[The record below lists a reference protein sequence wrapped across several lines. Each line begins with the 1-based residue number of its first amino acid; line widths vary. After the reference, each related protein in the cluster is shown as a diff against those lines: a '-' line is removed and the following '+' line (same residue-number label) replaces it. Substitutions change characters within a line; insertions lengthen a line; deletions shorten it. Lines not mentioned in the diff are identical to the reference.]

1 MAVEKALTGQVL
13 SPEAIAQ
20 ASRQV
25 AQDLGDDILGDLY
38 ASADYRKNVAS
49 VWVKRA
55 ITAAVERT
63 N

>member
-1 MAVEKALTGQVL
+1 L

-25 AQDLGDDILGDLY
+25 AQDLGDDIIGDLY